1 MEGMIGI
8 REQPQGCARAKPLNE
23 SPEQL
28 LVGKL
33 VAVSLQKQHRHVDL
47 EQMAAAIVGRPSSRM
62 QREAEKG
69 ETLNARQGRFRLRL
83 RRHPAAERFAASNQ
97 GQSRGQPSGLGDGGA
112 DSGMG
117 EAGRIWSPG
126 ASFHVRELIAQG
138 GNVPLAKLCR
148 HGFHERVGH
157 ARPRAMGQ
165 HVAGTRPWRH
175 PQQSRDAV
183 RAIDV
188 NGYRL

>member
-1 MEGMIGI
+1 MRLRCAACTSSAVRSRLGNALFDPRGERIQHLASDFRILPSRTGRHMEGMIGI
-8 REQPQGCARAKPLNE
+8 LEQSQGCARTKPFDK

-83 RRHPAAERFAASNQ
+83 RRHPAAERFAAGNQ

-117 EAGRIWSPG
+117 EAGRSGRLEPR
-126 ASFHVRELIAQG
+126 SMY
-138 GNVPLAKLCR
+138 GN
-148 HGFHERVGH
+148 
-157 ARPRAMGQ
+157 
-165 HVAGTRPWRH
+165 
-175 PQQSRDAV
+175 
-183 RAIDV
+183 
-188 NGYRL
+188 